1 MKNIVVDTYGINEY
15 DLDVI
20 AMYMDEDLRDE
31 VNYDLAPCTPQE
43 FYNEYVKRHLEKF
56 GEEFFIDAGGAY

>member
-1 MKNIVVDTYGINEY
+1 MKNIVVDTYGIYEH

-20 AMYMDEDLRDE
+20 AMYMDEDLREE
-31 VNYDLAPCTPQE
+31 VNSELSPCTAQE

-56 GEEFFIDAGGAY
+56 GEEFFIDVGGAY